1 VFSQMDIISALL
13 QKHFGFS
20 SLKAFQKE
28 VLDAWFAHGDCV
40 LLAATRSGAFSV
52 MLLFIFCNL
61 FITTVDVTSLF
72 IWAISFINI
81 FS

>member
-1 VFSQMDIISALL
+1 MDIISVVL

-40 LLAATRSGAFSV
+40 LQAAAGSGVFSV

-61 FITTVDVTSLF
+61 LLLLM
-72 IWAISFINI
+72 
-81 FS
+81 

>member
-1 VFSQMDIISALL
+1 MDIISAVL

-40 LLAATRSGAFSV
+40 LLAATRFSI

-61 FITTVDVTSLF
+61 LQLLM
-72 IWAISFINI
+72 
-81 FS
+81 

>member
-1 VFSQMDIISALL
+1 
-13 QKHFGFS
+13 
-20 SLKAFQKE
+20 
-28 VLDAWFAHGDCV
+28 LDAWFAHGDCV

-61 FITTVDVTSLF
+61 FITTADVTLLV